1 MPKLTALSGFDAK
14 GPACFLLEIDDRRLM
29 LDLGEGPDHAVRPDL
44 RGVDCVDAILVSHAH
59 TDHTGALDLA
69 YRLGSPP
76 VYATRPA
83 MAFAPALADAH
94 VLPRQGT
101 TTVAGITVETGPA
114 GHAPGAIWMRLGGKS
129 GLLYT
134 GDRNAEGTLFAC
146 SDLPQATALVFDASY
161 GAADVSLDEQRINLL
176 ALAEERPLILPA
188 PAGGRGLELALAFF
202 AAGFTVAICPAHRR
216 AAEYLLGFPD
226 WLQPGRAGALSDLL
240 AATKILQADTP
251 ISGVAIAASPNADR
265 GLAAELVKRED
276 AQIVFTGHLGQ
287 GTPAARLVAEG
298 RAVFMR
304 WNVHPRLSEQTAI
317 LSAVAPRVALP
328 AFVGAE
334 GRTALARAL
343 PGVPLATERLLAW

>member
-1 MPKLTALSGFDAK
+1 MSKLTALSGFDTK

-44 RGVDCVDAILVSHAH
+44 RGVDGVDAILVSHAH
-59 TDHTGALDLA
+59 ADHTGALDLA

-101 TTVAGITVETGPA
+101 ITVAGITVETGPA
-114 GHAPGAIWMRLGGKS
+114 GHAPGAIWMRLGGEN

-146 SDLPQATALVFDASY
+146 SDLPQAAALVFDASY
-161 GAADVSLDEQRINLL
+161 GTADLSLNEQRINLL
-176 ALAEERPLILPA
+176 ALAEGRPLILPA

-202 AAGFTVAICPAHRR
+202 AAGFTVALCPAHRR
-216 AAEYLLGFPD
+216 AAECLIGFPD
-226 WLQPGRAGALSDLL
+226 WLQPGCAEALSGLV
-240 AATKILQADTP
+240 AATELLETDTP
-251 ISGVAIAASPNADR
+251 ISDVAIAAAPNADR
-265 GLAAELVKRED
+265 GLAAELVRRED

-298 RAVFMR
+298 RALFMR
-304 WNVHPRLSEQTAI
+304 WNVHPRLGEQISI
-317 LSAVAPRVALP
+317 LSAAAPRVALP
-328 AFVGAE
+328 AFLAAE
-334 GRTALARAL
+334 GRMALARAL
-343 PGVPLATERLLAW
+343 PGAPLATERTLVW